1 MMIMWNIINKI
12 GFDKVLH
19 LLFGALITFII
30 GNASALQEGVLAWG
44 FLAMTLIGII
54 VTLILEFMKEFI
66 IDDTPDWKDIL
77 ATFLGCLVPVI
88 ANLFGSILYVLSN

>member
-1 MMIMWNIINKI
+1 MWNIINKI

-19 LLFGALITFII
+19 FLFGAVITFVI
-30 GNASALQEGVLAWG
+30 GNAFALLEGVLAWG

-54 VTLILEFMKEFI
+54 VTLILEFIKEFV

-77 ATFLGCLVPVI
+77 ATFLGCMVPVI
-88 ANLFGSILYVLSN
+88 TNLFGSILYVL